1 MYIESVPNRHSPP
14 AILLRESYREGGRV
28 KKRTLLNLSDW
39 PADRIAGF
47 KMLLKGGTVVPSD
60 QQAITIIRSL
70 PHGHVV
76 AALGTARKIGLDRLL
91 GPDGNRCRDLVL
103 ALVVSRLL
111 DPGSKLAAARALSP
125 DTASSSLGQQLG
137 LGPVDEDELYIALDW
152 LAVRQPAIETTL
164 AKDHLAGGTLVLYDV
179 SSSYMEGR
187 CCPLAQYGYNR
198 DGKRGKLQIVY
209 GLLCAADGCPVAIEV
224 FDGSTAD
231 PVTLTSQVT
240 KLKERF
246 GLDHVVLVG
255 DRGMITQARI
265 AEDLSTAG
273 LDWITAL
280 RAPAIKILRDAGAL
294 QMSLF
299 DERDM
304 AAITSPDFPG
314 ERLIVCRNQALA
326 AERARRREDLL
337 AATGAR
343 TGAHRRGSGPPAP
356 AAARRGRHRSQSR
369 GGARPAQNGQ
379 ALHSRHCRQPLWLFP
394 QDRGH
399 RRRGGPR
406 RHLCRAHQP
415 ARHGT
420 RRPHHGAQLQV
431 PEPGRA
437 RLPLPQER
445 RSADPAGLPLAGRP
459 GARPRVF
466 VHAGLLSGMAH
477 ASASSADALPRHRQ
491 GRRRSTARQRRC
503 QGRALAR
510 RHHQT
515 DHRADRG
522 WATGS
527 QLPHATGRPCHA
539 DPQHPGDC
547 YRSRALVHPVGS
559 AYRSP
564 TEGARS
570 PRPPPYPVMPVAR
583 HYLFSEI
590 SGLHDHKSSKLRL
603 TRGPRFCTSPGA
615 NATKPLLKRRVQ

>member
-70 PHGHVV
+70 PHGHVA

-326 AERARRREDLL
+326 AERTRRREDLL
-337 AATGAR
+337 AATERELAR
-343 TGAHRRGSGPPAP
+343 I
-356 AAARRGRHRSQSR
+356 AAAV
-369 GGARPAQNGQ
+369 ARQ
-379 ALHSRHCRQPLWLFP
+379 RQPLRGAAAIGLKVGAVLDRHKMAKHFTLDIADNRFGFSRKTEDIAAEAALDGIYVVRTSLPATVLDDPTTVRSYKSLSLVERAFRCLKSVDLQIRPVYHWLA
-394 QDRGH
+394 DRV
-399 RRRGGPR
+399 
-406 RHLCRAHQP
+406 RAHVFLCMLAYYLEWHMRHRLAPMLYHDTDKDVAEAQRASVVAKAERSP
-415 ARHGT
+415 AAITKQTTGQT
-420 RRPHHGAQLQV
+420 
-431 PEPGRA
+431 E
-437 RLPLPQER
+437 
-445 RSADPAGLPLAGRP
+445 DGLPVHSFRTLLADLATLTRNTLVTAIDPERSFTLSARPTALQQKALDLLGRP
-459 GARPRVF
+459 RT
-466 VHAGLLSGMAH
+466 
-477 ASASSADALPRHRQ
+477 Q
-491 GRRRSTARQRRC
+491 
-503 QGRALAR
+503 
-510 RHHQT
+510 
-515 DHRADRG
+515 
-522 WATGS
+522 
-527 QLPHATGRPCHA
+527 
-539 DPQHPGDC
+539 
-547 YRSRALVHPVGS
+547 
-559 AYRSP
+559 
-564 TEGARS
+564 
-570 PRPPPYPVMPVAR
+570 
-583 HYLFSEI
+583 
-590 SGLHDHKSSKLRL
+590 
-603 TRGPRFCTSPGA
+603 
-615 NATKPLLKRRVQ
+615 